1 MINEWHDLTPERKP
15 RYSTSYLMTEI
26 NEEINIYLSLIFI
39 VGLKVGKEYL

>member
-15 RYSTSYLMTEI
+15 RNGTSYLMTEI